1 MKLIANLISG
11 LFHPLLMV
19 TYGVFIALGFTYLA
33 VYPTTVKL
41 FLLVGIFL
49 TTAVL
54 PGILV
59 FAMVRMK
66 TVSDFKLTDRK
77 GRVIP
82 YLLFITSIL
91 FSLFCLYRMMMPMWF
106 LSLILGF
113 CVAFVITLL
122 INFCWKISAHAVGIG
137 TLLGAVMGLARIHFA
152 NPYLLFIILILIAG
166 SIGTARIFLQR
177 NTPMQVYGGFSLG
190 FICTFASAFLSY
202 VYLFI

>member
-66 TVSDFKLTDRK
+66 TVSDFELTDRK

-137 TLLGAVMGLARIHFA
+137 LARIHFA